1 MSKIA
6 FAYIVKV
13 VLLVLAQAVI
23 FNNLVLFGTAVPLV
37 FVYAIISMPI
47 SWPTNLS
54 VTIGFL
60 LGLTVDVFS
69 NTYGVNALSCT
80 VLAFARKPIF
90 HLYVQRDDDL
100 AGLKP
105 SQRSM
110 GSPAF
115 LKYMVTMTVAYC
127 ALALTVDSLAVFSL
141 WRILLQIVAS
151 SIFTAALI
159 YALDSIFTRQHEKG
173 L

>member
-6 FAYIVKV
+6 FAFVIKV

-23 FNNLVLFGTAVPLV
+23 FNNLVLFGVAVPLV
-37 FVYAIISMPI
+37 FIYAIISMPI
-47 SWPTNLS
+47 TWPTNLS

-60 LGLTVDVFS
+60 LGLVVDIFS

-80 VLAFARKPIF
+80 MLSFARKPIF

-110 GSPAF
+110 GSAAF
-115 LKYMVTMTVAYC
+115 LKYMVTMTVIYC
-127 ALALTVDSLAVFSL
+127 AMAITIDAFAVFSV
-141 WRILLQIVAS
+141 WRILIQIIAS
-151 SIFTAALI
+151 AAFTSVLI
-159 YALDSIFTRQHEKG
+159 YAFDSIFTRQQ
-173 L
+173 

>member
-6 FAYIVKV
+6 FTFFIKV

-23 FNNLVLFGTAVPLV
+23 FNNLVLFGVAVPLV
-37 FVYAIISMPI
+37 FIYAIISMPI
-47 SWPTNLS
+47 TWPTNLS

-60 LGLTVDVFS
+60 LGLAVDAFS

-80 VLAFARKPIF
+80 ILAFARKPIF

-100 AGLKP
+100 AGMKP

-110 GSPAF
+110 GSAAF
-115 LKYMVTMTVAYC
+115 LKYMLTMTLLYC
-127 ALALTVDSLAVFSL
+127 AVAIVVDSFAVFSFWL
-141 WRILLQIVAS
+141 ILIQIIAS
-151 SIFTAALI
+151 AIFTSILI
-159 YALDSIFTRQHEKG
+159 YALDSIFTRST
-173 L
+173 

>member
-6 FAYIVKV
+6 FNFFIKV

-23 FNNLVLFGTAVPLV
+23 FNNLVLFGVAVPLV
-37 FVYAIISMPI
+37 FIYAIISMPI
-47 SWPTNLS
+47 TWPTNLS

-60 LGLTVDVFS
+60 LGLIVDVFS
-69 NTYGVNALSCT
+69 NTYGVNALACT
-80 VLAFARKPIF
+80 TLAFARKPIF

-110 GSPAF
+110 GSGAF
-115 LKYMVTMTVAYC
+115 LKYMVTMTLAYC
-127 ALALTVDSLAVFSL
+127 ALAITVDAFAVFNF
-141 WRILLQIVAS
+141 WKILLQILS
-151 SIFTAALI
+151 SAAFTSILI
-159 YALDSIFTRQHEKG
+159 YALDSIFTRQQ
-173 L
+173 

>member
-6 FAYIVKV
+6 FTYFLKV

-23 FNNLVLFGTAVPLV
+23 FNNLVLFGMAVPLV

-47 SWPTNLS
+47 TWPTNLS

-60 LGLTVDVFS
+60 LGLTVDIFS

-110 GSPAF
+110 GSAAF
-115 LKYMVTMTVAYC
+115 LKYMLTMTVAYC
-127 ALALTVDSLAVFSL
+127 ALALTVDSLAVFSF
-141 WRILLQIVAS
+141 WRILLQIITS
-151 SIFTAALI
+151 SIFTSALI

>member
-6 FAYIVKV
+6 FTYLIKV

-23 FNNLVLFGTAVPLV
+23 FNNLVLFGMAVPLV

-47 SWPTNLS
+47 TWPTNLS

-60 LGLTVDVFS
+60 LGLTVDIFS

-110 GSPAF
+110 GSAAF
-115 LKYMVTMTVAYC
+115 LKFMVTMTVAYC
-127 ALALTVDSLAVFSL
+127 ALALTVDSLAVFSF
-141 WRILLQIVAS
+141 WRILLQIITS
-151 SIFTAALI
+151 SIFTSALI

>member
-6 FAYIVKV
+6 FTFLIKV

-47 SWPTNLS
+47 TWPTNLS

-60 LGLTVDVFS
+60 LGLIVDVFS

-110 GSPAF
+110 GSAAF
-115 LKYMVTMTVAYC
+115 LKYMVTMSVAYC
-127 ALALTVDSLAVFSL
+127 TMAFAVDSFAVFSF
-141 WRILLQIVAS
+141 WRILLQIITS
-151 SIFTAALI
+151 SIFTSALI
-159 YALDSIFTRQHEKG
+159 YALDSIFTRQYEKG

>member
-6 FAYIVKV
+6 FTYLIKV

-23 FNNLVLFGTAVPLV
+23 FNNLVLFGMAVPLV
-37 FVYAIISMPI
+37 FVYAIISMPMT
-47 SWPTNLS
+47 WPTNLS
-54 VTIGFL
+54 VTIGFV

-80 VLAFARKPIF
+80 MLAFARKPIF

-110 GSPAF
+110 GSAAF
-115 LKYMVTMTVAYC
+115 LKYMVTMAVSYC
-127 ALALTVDSLAVFSL
+127 ALALAIDSLAVFSF
-141 WRILLQIVAS
+141 WRILLQIITS